1 MIFDDTPRNYRLY
14 VLELEGGKY
23 YVGVTSRT
31 ALQRMREHQQG
42 IKSPHWTET
51 YKPVRILRDE
61 PLGLIPY
68 KEAIVAEQKKV
79 LEIMK
84 EHGVNSVRG
93 GELRER
99 GDYALIGKYVF
110 SAHDRDAI
118 IIVAILLAIIAI
130 LTITLYT
137 KT

>member
-1 MIFDDTPRNYRLY
+1 MIFDDTPRHYRLY
-14 VLELEGGKY
+14 VLQLEDGKY

-42 IKSPHWTET
+42 IKSAYWTEA
-51 YKPVRILRDE
+51 YKPIRILRDE
-61 PLGLIPY
+61 PLGLIAY

-79 LEIMK
+79 LQIMK

-93 GELRER
+93 GDLRER

-118 IIVAILLAIIAI
+118 IIVAILLVIIAI
-130 LTITLYT
+130 QAAVILSM
-137 KT
+137 